1 MWLAGETVLAREKR
15 EPPVWQVLQSRGVPL
30 NVPLTWQD
38 SQRWDACAPVSGKP
52 VLRWSNFGLEVC
64 ACALG
69 MPATSPRVIANR
81 MPSAHPSVRRAVAS
95 VHVWR
100 A

>member
-1 MWLAGETVLAREKR
+1 MAGGTVLAREKR
-15 EPPVWQVLQSRGVPL
+15 EPLVWQVLQSLGVPL

-52 VLRWSNFGLEVC
+52 VLRWSNFALRVW
-64 ACALG
+64 ACAPG
-69 MPATSPRVIANR
+69 MPAVS
-81 MPSAHPSVRRAVAS
+81 PSVTASRRPNAQPSIRRAAVS